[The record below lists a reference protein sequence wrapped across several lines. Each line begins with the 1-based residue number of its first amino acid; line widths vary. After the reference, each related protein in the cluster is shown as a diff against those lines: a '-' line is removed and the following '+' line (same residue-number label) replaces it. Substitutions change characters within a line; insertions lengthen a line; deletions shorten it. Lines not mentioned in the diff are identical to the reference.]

1 MGERLHYIDIFK
13 GICLIFVV
21 VHHAPLALYG
31 GFAESGTILW
41 YVNNFIIAFFMP
53 AFFMATGYCSSFKK
67 PFKQYLLKNVKT
79 ILLPCYCLYYLN
91 RYIQNLDV
99 LLFEDSSWMSLSHWL
114 APGIRTF
121 VEEGGFYWFLSSLFL
136 AKLMAWCVNLIQNVR
151 LRFLILLLSFVLG
164 LYLYQSTK
172 VYNLFF
178 FQHAMMLMPFLFIGK
193 ALRQKEILLDKY
205 GHFISLG
212 FFIVVMM
219 LSLHGFE
226 IPTITRNIT
235 VTLTS
240 VPLFLVLS
248 VCGSLAILYVSKQIR
263 NSMVLEFLGKGSL
276 VEYCFNYATLALV
289 SDMCRSYFYV
299 GGQIWTIPVVLI
311 TLLFLGGAYWI
322 LNHKYLRVLIG
333 KF

>member
-1 MGERLHYIDIFK
+1 MRERLHYIDIFK

-172 VYNLFF
+172 VYN
-178 FQHAMMLMPFLFIGK
+178 
-193 ALRQKEILLDKY
+193 
-205 GHFISLG
+205 
-212 FFIVVMM
+212 
-219 LSLHGFE
+219 
-226 IPTITRNIT
+226 
-235 VTLTS
+235 
-240 VPLFLVLS
+240 
-248 VCGSLAILYVSKQIR
+248 
-263 NSMVLEFLGKGSL
+263 
-276 VEYCFNYATLALV
+276 
-289 SDMCRSYFYV
+289 
-299 GGQIWTIPVVLI
+299 
-311 TLLFLGGAYWI
+311 
-322 LNHKYLRVLIG
+322 
-333 KF
+333 

>member
-21 VHHAPLALYG
+21 VHHTPLALYG
-31 GFAESGTILW
+31 GFAEQGSILW

-53 AFFMATGYCSSFKK
+53 AFFMATGFCSSFKK
-67 PFKQYLLKNVKT
+67 PFKLYLWKNVKT

-99 LLFEDSSWMSLSHWL
+99 LIFEDSSWMSLSHWV

-121 VEEGGFYWFLSSLFL
+121 VEEGGFYWFLVSLFL

-151 LRFLILLLSFVLG
+151 LRFIIIFLSFGLG

-178 FQHAMMLMPFLFIGK
+178 FQHAMMLMPFLFVGK
-193 ALRQKEILLDKY
+193 ALRQKENLLDKY

-212 FFIVVMM
+212 FFIVVMT
-219 LSLHGFE
+219 LSLLGVE

-240 VPLFLVLS
+240 MPLFIVLS
-248 VCGSLAILYVSKQIR
+248 VCGSLTILYVSKQIK

-276 VEYCFNYATLALV
+276 VEYCFNYATLTLV
-289 SDMCRSYFYV
+289 SDMCCSYFNV
-299 GGQIWTIPVVLI
+299 GGAHLDDTCCNYNI
-311 TLLFLGGAYWI
+311 TLFRWSI
-322 LNHKYLRVLIG
+322 LDIES
-333 KF
+333 

>member
-21 VHHAPLALYG
+21 VHHTPLALYG
-31 GFAESGTILW
+31 GFAEQGSILW

-53 AFFMATGYCSSFKK
+53 AFFMATGFCSSFKK
-67 PFKQYLLKNVKT
+67 PFKLYLWKNVKT

-99 LLFEDSSWMSLSHWL
+99 LIFEDSSWMSLSHWV

-121 VEEGGFYWFLSSLFL
+121 VEEGGFYWFLVSLFL

-151 LRFLILLLSFVLG
+151 LRFIIIFLSFGLG

-178 FQHAMMLMPFLFIGK
+178 FQHAMMLMPFLFVGK
-193 ALRQKEILLDKY
+193 ALRQKENLLDKY

-212 FFIVVMM
+212 FFIVVMT
-219 LSLHGFE
+219 LSLLGVE

-240 VPLFLVLS
+240 MPLFIVLS
-248 VCGSLAILYVSKQIR
+248 VCGSLTILYVSKQIK

-276 VEYCFNYATLALV
+276 VEYCFNYATLTLV
-289 SDMCRSYFYV
+289 SDMCCSYFNV
-299 GGQIWTIPVVLI
+299 GGTFGRY
-311 TLLFLGGAYWI
+311 LL
-322 LNHKYLRVLIG
+322 
-333 KF
+333 

>member
-13 GICLIFVV
+13 GICLILVV

-31 GFAESGTILW
+31 GFAEPGTILW
-41 YVNNFIIAFFMP
+41 YANNFIIAFFMP

-67 PFKQYLLKNVKT
+67 PFNQYLWKNVKT

-121 VEEGGFYWFLSSLFL
+121 IEEGGFYWFLSSLFI
-136 AKLMAWCVNLIQNVR
+136 AKLMAWCVNLILNVR
-151 LRFLILLLSFVLG
+151 LRILILFLSFGLG
-164 LYLYQSTK
+164 LYLYQCTK
-172 VYNLFF
+172 VDNLFF
-178 FQHAMMLMPFLFIGK
+178 FQHAMMLMPFLFFGK
-193 ALRQKEILLDKY
+193 ALRQKENLLDKY
-205 GHFISLG
+205 GIFISLG
-212 FFIVVMM
+212 FFIVLMTLSM
-219 LSLHGFE
+219 LDVE

-235 VTLTS
+235 VTLPRM
-240 VPLFLVLS
+240 PLFLVLS
-248 VCGSLAILYVSKQIR
+248 VCGTLTILYVSKLIKT
-263 NSMVLEFLGKGSL
+263 SMVLEFLGKGSL
-276 VEYCFNYATLALV
+276 VEYCFNYATLTLV
-289 SDMCRSYFYV
+289 SDMCRSYFNV
-299 GGQIWTIPVVLI
+299 GGQIWTIPVVVI

-322 LNHKYLRVLIG
+322 LNHKYLRFLIG

>member
-21 VHHAPLALYG
+21 VHHTPLALYG
-31 GFAESGTILW
+31 GFVEQGTILW

-53 AFFMATGYCSSFKK
+53 AFFMATGFCSSFKK
-67 PFKQYLLKNVKT
+67 PFRQYLWKNVKT

-121 VEEGGFYWFLSSLFL
+121 VEEGGFYWFLSSLFV
-136 AKLMAWCVNLIQNVR
+136 AKLMAWCVCLIKNVR

-172 VYNLFF
+172 VDNLFF
-178 FQHAMMLMPFLFIGK
+178 FQHAMMLMPFLFVGK
-193 ALRQKEILLDKY
+193 ALRQKENLLDKY

-212 FFIVVMM
+212 FFIVVMT
-219 LSLHGFE
+219 LSLLGVE

-240 VPLFLVLS
+240 MPLFLVLS
-248 VCGSLAILYVSKQIR
+248 VCGSLTILYVSKQIK
-263 NSMVLEFLGKGSL
+263 NSKVLEFLGKGSL
-276 VEYCFNYATLALV
+276 VEYCFNYATLTMV
-289 SDMCRSYFYV
+289 SDMCRSYFNV
-299 GGQIWTIPVVLI
+299 GG
-311 TLLFLGGAYWI
+311 
-322 LNHKYLRVLIG
+322 G
-333 KF
+333 KFGRYLSYL